1 MLAGFC
7 HGLAEGEFVS
17 GFERGSTDAAE
28 DCGAIAANQRIMNRP
43 GAGRAP
49 QIG

>member
-1 MLAGFC
+1 MELR

-28 DCGAIAANQRIMNRP
+28 DRGAIPANQWIRHRP
-43 GAGRAP
+43 GARWAP